1 MLSYARW
8 ALSGCLDVVVVG
20 LVFVLDGCV
29 LVARHRYGT
38 VEPKGDRVMGSE
50 KTARDLSECERRLAE
65 IMEREEPFTLE
76 QQTDTAEM

>member
-1 MLSYARW
+1 
-8 ALSGCLDVVVVG
+8 
-20 LVFVLDGCV
+20 
-29 LVARHRYGT
+29 
-38 VEPKGDRVMGSE
+38 MGSE